1 MNNLNTFSWQFVTI
15 LHFSEFIRID
25 IHTVQ
30 VAYTPL
36 RFRFRGSIFPLKSIS
51 FCTNQIIQIHMKS
64 PTGKIVHKFFYHL
77 LIYI

>member
-25 IHTVQ
+25 TISFIQ
-30 VAYTPL
+30 VAL
-36 RFRFRGSIFPLKSIS
+36 RFRGSVSPLKSIY

-64 PTGKIVHKFFYHL
+64 PTYKIVHKFLHHL
-77 LIYI
+77 LIYINVAL

>member
-36 RFRFRGSIFPLKSIS
+36 RFRFMG
-51 FCTNQIIQIHMKS
+51 
-64 PTGKIVHKFFYHL
+64 
-77 LIYI
+77 